1 VKRTM
6 RLVVVFLLGLA
17 LGIGGTLGIHAV
29 TDESTP
35 SRSEVREGLAEEWG
49 ELYAECVE
57 EAETPADD
65 YFEEDDSTP
74 SGGACPRSRSNSPG
88 TLNSRR
94 SARLREAHS
103 PSSAL
108 SRLPPA

>member
-1 VKRTM
+1 MKRTM

-17 LGIGGTLGIHAV
+17 LGTGGTLGIQAV

-49 ELYAECVE
+49 EVYAECVE

-74 SGGACPRSRSNSPG
+74 VATTEVERLACN
-88 TLNSRR
+88 RR
-94 SARLREAHS
+94 ADAV
-103 PSSAL
+103 
-108 SRLPPA
+108 LP